1 MFKKAIGES
10 IGKGLDIVDKLVPD
24 KDKKQEFA
32 AMLIQAELDSD
43 SHYVKNARPTIIYFG
58 IFLGLIEAL
67 GLRVYLLD
75 LLTTGEDAL
84 KYSNSAVEYLLFT
97 WGGVV
102 GVYIGGRSYE
112 KRKMKNL
119 TKNK

>member
-1 MFKKAIGES
+1 MFSRKSNGES
-10 IGKGLDIVDKLVPD
+10 IQKGLEIIDKIVVD

-32 AMLIQAELDSD
+32 ALLIQSELDSD

-58 IFLGLIEAL
+58 VFLGFIETFGIRIFLLS
-67 GLRVYLLD
+67 
-75 LLTTGEDAL
+75 LLTTGKDAL

-102 GVYIGGRSYE
+102 AVYIGGRSYE
-112 KRKMKNL
+112 KRKMKAF
-119 TKNK
+119 KN